1 MGATLLVK
9 EEVRRESG
17 GTGFRRTSNHCAFSC
32 LECAPVA
39 FAAEVCQ
46 VCDSPL
52 VEMLDEAENSE
63 ASTIECSEDEE
74 WGLKTLVGLWCH
86 VGSVLDLADECGDC
100 HDLGKLFPVV
110 ALAADSFEWME
121 SEDVMLATV
130 GLDMTHAVAE

>member
-17 GTGFRRTSNHCAFSC
+17 GTGFRRTSNHCAFSVWNVHPSR
-32 LECAPVA
+32 LQLR
-39 FAAEVCQ
+39 VCQ

-74 WGLKTLVGLWCH
+74 WIENIGRVLV
-86 VGSVLDLADECGDC
+86 
-100 HDLGKLFPVV
+100 
-110 ALAADSFEWME
+110 
-121 SEDVMLATV
+121 
-130 GLDMTHAVAE
+130 